1 MFSLKSF
8 TYIKNRKARIT
19 RATENYPIFLFD
31 HQEWKKIYQ
40 PLNPEMQYRFSYVGN
55 KPKDYING
63 LHQLQNAYEDFRNKQ
78 MREDPESREQ
88 EKEIEKLPEA
98 ILCSG
103 DRDSLNVAGFGYQ
116 VLWMNSETARLSEI
130 QYKSIMKCV
139 ETLYILPDIDTTGI
153 RAAIRLGLQYLDIR
167 FIWLPE
173 SLREYKD
180 NRGKPRKDL
189 RDYVEL
195 YPERKDFQK
204 LINVA
209 MPLRF
214 WDEVTKEE
222 GKRYYFNDE
231 HALFFLN
238 ANGFGRIE
246 YKNTK
251 GKSIFVQIED
261 NVVHEVEPEEIKD
274 YVLDL
279 WKNATSLSP
288 SVMWSVNPI
297 NFPKLP

>member
-1 MFSLKSF
+1 
-8 TYIKNRKARIT
+8 
-19 RATENYPIFLFD
+19 
-31 HQEWKKIYQ
+31 
-40 PLNPEMQYRFSYVGN
+40 
-55 KPKDYING
+55 
-63 LHQLQNAYEDFRNKQ
+63 

-153 RAAIRLGLQYLDIR
+153 RSAIRLGLQYLDIR

-180 NRGKPRKDL
+180 NRGKTRKDL

-204 LINVA
+204 
-209 MPLRF
+209 
-214 WDEVTKEE
+214 
-222 GKRYYFNDE
+222 
-231 HALFFLN
+231 
-238 ANGFGRIE
+238 
-246 YKNTK
+246 
-251 GKSIFVQIED
+251 
-261 NVVHEVEPEEIKD
+261 
-274 YVLDL
+274 
-279 WKNATSLSP
+279 
-288 SVMWSVNPI
+288 
-297 NFPKLP
+297 

>member
-1 MFSLKSF
+1 
-8 TYIKNRKARIT
+8 
-19 RATENYPIFLFD
+19 
-31 HQEWKKIYQ
+31 
-40 PLNPEMQYRFSYVGN
+40 
-55 KPKDYING
+55 
-63 LHQLQNAYEDFRNKQ
+63 

-153 RAAIRLGLQYLDIR
+153 RSAIRLGLQYLDIR

-180 NRGKPRKDL
+180 NRGKTRKDL

-222 GKRYYFNDE
+222 GKRYYSMTNMRY
-231 HALFFLN
+231 FF
-238 ANGFGRIE
+238 
-246 YKNTK
+246 
-251 GKSIFVQIED
+251 
-261 NVVHEVEPEEIKD
+261 
-274 YVLDL
+274 
-279 WKNATSLSP
+279 
-288 SVMWSVNPI
+288 
-297 NFPKLP
+297 